1 MITSTYKII
10 LYLSFALF
18 VIACSK
24 DTILDKSPV
33 DKVSESILWTDINL
47 VDRYL
52 QDVYGGSITGGFGYL
67 SYASLTDESH
77 DTHGFGTENYLTGN
91 ITSSN
96 TTPFGIW
103 AFDYTTWGVMY
114 NNIQKLN
121 VFLANI
127 EKVSASYPEAE
138 RESIEEKAQ
147 QLKGEA
153 LFLRSFCYVQ
163 LARNYGGII
172 LLTEPFEASDDFQSF
187 NRSTFQETVDFI
199 SKECN
204 QAAALLQSK
213 SDTEMGRATVGA
225 ALALK
230 SRILTF
236 AASDLT
242 ADGAAASEFVG
253 YQSSDR
259 AALFTAAKN
268 AAKAVMD
275 LGNYDLEDFG
285 APDKSAV
292 AENFYNFF
300 RAKDLASN
308 EVIWGKMFLKD
319 VGSRN
324 QMNLINGTNG
334 FVMYGCNAPTGNLV
348 DAFEMEDGSDFSE
361 HYQVDG
367 QGYYQNV
374 SSKYSAPNMYKN
386 REPRFYATILYDS
399 VQWQPRFAD
408 LADRDP
414 LGIYDRRT
422 RITISNGQEV
432 SKIYGIDTRQGPIDP
447 DDGTYTGYTFK
458 KYLDKDVYGTE
469 SNNNEN
475 SWYELRYAE
484 VVLNYAEACLG
495 LGQNEEAATYINLIR
510 NRAGLP
516 DFVGDI
522 TQALR
527 YERRIEFV
535 HEDIRWYDMRRW
547 KILDDTLANATGV
560 DIIETRNLD
569 NNTVTTTWRQ
579 LQVQQRGPVQ
589 EKLYWVPIPIDEL
602 NRAPQLTQ
610 NPGY

>member
-1 MITSTYKII
+1 MKASKSKII
-10 LYLSFALF
+10 FFLVLSLLA
-18 VIACSK
+18 IACNK

-52 QDVYGGSITGGFGYL
+52 QDVYGGAITGGFGYL

-77 DTHGFGTENYLTGN
+77 DTHGFGTDNYLTGN
-91 ITSSN
+91 ISSSN

-127 EKVSASYPEAE
+127 EKVPASYPEAE
-138 RESIEEKAQ
+138 KASIEEKTQ
-147 QLKGEA
+147 LLKGEA
-153 LFLRSFCYVQ
+153 LFLRAFCYVQ
-163 LARNYGGII
+163 LARNYGGVVV
-172 LLTEPFEASDDFQSF
+172 LTEPFEVSGDFLSF
-187 NRSTFQETVDFI
+187 NRSTFKETIDFI
-199 SKECN
+199 AQECD
-204 QAAALLQSK
+204 QAATLLKSK
-213 SDTEMGRATVGA
+213 GDTEMGRATIGA

-242 ADGAAASEFVG
+242 ADGTAANEYVG
-253 YQSSDR
+253 YQGADR
-259 AALFTAAKN
+259 TALFTAAKN

-275 LGNYDLEDFG
+275 LGNYTLENFG
-285 APDKSAV
+285 APDKAAV

-300 RAKDLASN
+300 RAKDLGSN

-348 DAFEMEDGSDFSE
+348 DAFEMEDGSDFSG

-367 QGYYQNV
+367 QGYYQNI
-374 SSKYSAPNMYKN
+374 SSKYSSQNMYKN

-475 SWYELRYAE
+475 AWFELRYAE
-484 VVLNYAEACLG
+484 IVLNYAEACLG
-495 LGQNEEAATYINLIR
+495 LSQNEEATTNINLIR

-516 DFVGDI
+516 DFTGDI
-522 TQALR
+522 TQALH

-535 HEDIRWYDMRRW
+535 HEDVRWYDMRRW
-547 KILDDTLANATGV
+547 KILDTALANATGV
-560 DIIETRNLD
+560 DIIETKNLD
-569 NNTVTTTWRQ
+569 NNTATTTWRQ
-579 LQVQQRGPVQ
+579 LQVQERGPVQ

>member
-1 MITSTYKII
+1 MKKSKYQII
-10 LYLSFALF
+10 LFVTLMLSLL
-18 VIACSK
+18 ACDQ

-33 DKVSESILWTDINL
+33 DKVSETLLWTDINL

-52 QDVYGGSITGGFGYL
+52 QDVYGGCLTGGFGYL

-91 ITSSN
+91 ISPSN
-96 TTPFGIW
+96 TEPFGNW
-103 AFDYTTWGVMY
+103 AFNYTAWDVMY

-121 VFLANI
+121 EFLANI
-127 EKVSASYPEAE
+127 DNVPDSYPEAE
-138 RESIEEKAQ
+138 KAPIQEKVL

-153 LFLRSFCYVQ
+153 LFLRAFCYTQ
-163 LARNYGGII
+163 LTRNFGGVI
-172 LLTEPFEASDDFQSF
+172 LLTDSFETSNDFSSF
-187 NRSTFQETVDFI
+187 NRSTFKETVDFI
-199 SKECN
+199 SEQCDLS
-204 QAAALLQSK
+204 ATLLHSK
-213 SDTEMGRATVGA
+213 DETEMGRATIGA

-230 SRILTF
+230 SRILLF

-242 ADGAAASEFVG
+242 ADGTAANEYVG
-253 YQSSDR
+253 YKGADR
-259 AALFTAAKN
+259 NALWSAAKN

-275 LGNYDLEDFG
+275 LGTYNLEDFG
-285 APDKSAV
+285 APDQTAV

-300 RAKDLASN
+300 IAKDLSSS

-348 DAFEMEDGSDFSE
+348 DSFEMEDGSSFSN

-367 QGYYQNV
+367 QGYYKNI
-374 SSKYSAPNMYKN
+374 SDKYDSPNMYYN

-422 RITISNGQEV
+422 RITIRDGQEQ
-432 SKIYGIDTRQGPIDP
+432 SRIYGIDTRQGPIDP
-447 DDGTYTGYTFK
+447 DDGTYTGYSFK
-458 KYLDKDVYGTE
+458 KYLDKEVYGTE
-469 SNNNEN
+469 TNNNEN
-475 SWYELRYAE
+475 SWFEMRYAE
-484 VVLNYAEACLG
+484 IILNYAEACLE
-495 LGQNEEAATYINLIR
+495 LNEIEEATTNINLVR

-516 DFVGDI
+516 SFTGNI
-522 TQALR
+522 LPALL

-535 HEDIRWYDMRRW
+535 HEDFRWYDMRRW
-547 KILDDTLANATGV
+547 KILDSTLADAYGV
-560 DIIETRNLD
+560 DIIQTNNLD
-569 NNTVTTTWRQ
+569 NSTVSTTWRQ
-579 LQVQQRGPVQ
+579 INVQERGPAQ
-589 EKLYWVPIPIDEL
+589 EKLYWVPIPIDEMS
-602 NRAPQLTQ
+602 RAPQLTQ

>member
-1 MITSTYKII
+1 MKTLKYKSI
-10 LYLSFALF
+10 LFAALILPL
-18 VIACSK
+18 IACENE
-24 DTILDKSPV
+24 TILDKSPV
-33 DKVSESILWTDINL
+33 DKVSESLLWTDINL

-52 QDVYGGSITGGFGYL
+52 QDIYSGSLTGGFGYL

-77 DTHGFGTENYLTGN
+77 DTHGFGTENYLTGS
-91 ITSSN
+91 ISSSN

-121 VFLANI
+121 VFLDNI
-127 EKVSASYPEAE
+127 ENVPASYPEVETA
-138 RESIEEKAQ
+138 SIVEKARQ
-147 QLKGEA
+147 MKGEA
-153 LFLRSFCYVQ
+153 LFLRAFCYVQ
-163 LARNYGGII
+163 LARNYGGAVI
-172 LLTEPFEASDDFQSF
+172 LTEPFEVSDDFLSF
-187 NRSTFQETVDFI
+187 KRATFRETVDFI
-199 SKECN
+199 SQQCD
-204 QAAALLQSK
+204 QAATLLQSK
-213 SDTEMGRATVGA
+213 DDTEMGRATIGA

-242 ADGAAASEFVG
+242 ADGTAANEYVG
-253 YQSSDR
+253 YQGADR
-259 AALFTAAKN
+259 GALFTAAKN

-275 LGNYDLEDFG
+275 LGDYNLENFG
-285 APDKSAV
+285 APDKEAV

-348 DAFEMEDGSDFSE
+348 DSFEMEDGSDFSD
-361 HYQVDG
+361 HYQVDA
-367 QGYYQNV
+367 QGYYQNISNTY
-374 SSKYSAPNMYKN
+374 SSPNMYNN

-432 SKIYGIDTRQGPIDP
+432 SKIFGIDTRQGPIDP

-458 KYLDKDVYGTE
+458 KYLDREVYGTE

-475 SWYELRYAE
+475 AWFEMRYAE
-484 VVLNYAEACLG
+484 IVLNYAEACLG
-495 LGQNEEAATYINLIR
+495 LNQSEEATININLIR

-516 DFVGDI
+516 NFTDDI
-522 TQALR
+522 SQALR

-535 HEDIRWYDMRRW
+535 HEDVRWYDMRRW
-547 KILDDTLANATGV
+547 KILDATLSNATGV
-560 DIIETRNLD
+560 EIIETRNRD
-569 NNTVTTTWRQ
+569 NNTVATTWRQ
-579 LQVQQRGPVQ
+579 LQVQERGPVQ